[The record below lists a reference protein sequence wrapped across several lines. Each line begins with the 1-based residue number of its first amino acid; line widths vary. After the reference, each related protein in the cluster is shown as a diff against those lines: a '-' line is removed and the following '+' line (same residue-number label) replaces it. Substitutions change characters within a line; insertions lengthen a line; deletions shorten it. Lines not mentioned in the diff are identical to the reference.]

1 VKARKSKKTEPA
13 EPSLPVERT
22 ETIRR
27 RIMSLLERTLL
38 SAKDL
43 SKEIMVSEKDIYDHL
58 EHIRKT
64 SGKRDG
70 HFIITPA
77 ECRKCG
83 FRFKKREKITKPGKC
98 PICKSELI
106 QEPYFSLKD
115 VSKTERLQ

>member
-1 VKARKSKKTEPA
+1 MRTKKNKKTKQA

-27 RIMSLLERTLL
+27 RIMSLLERTSL

-43 SKEIMVSEKDIYDHL
+43 SGEIMVSEKDIYDHL

-64 SGKRDG
+64 SGKRAG
-70 HFIITPA
+70 HLMITPA

-106 QEPYFSLKD
+106 QEPYFSLKVKSAD
-115 VSKTERLQ
+115 SD

>member
-1 VKARKSKKTEPA
+1 VKTRKSKKTEPA

-22 ETIRR
+22 ETIRQ
-27 RIMSLLERTLL
+27 RIMSLLERMPL

-43 SKEIMVSEKDIYDHL
+43 SKETMVSEKDIYDHL

-70 HFIITPA
+70 HLIITPA

-83 FRFKKREKITKPGKC
+83 FRFKKRDKITRPGKC

-106 QEPYFSLKD
+106 AAPIFLINNSEKKD
-115 VSKTERLQ
+115 